1 MKKPAISSGRSTMD
15 RPNASAAR
23 RILGLVGK
31 SRSVGVATVEFNG
44 ITGSVD
50 QGYPWVKHRQC
61 RLRLFADALP
71 KLTALPTLKPER
83 RKGLSKRLAADKV
96 ECRCRLPFWHFSYA
110 LEGAT
115 VRIPRV
121 IHR

>member
-1 MKKPAISSGRSTMD
+1 MGETPSMPPEI
-15 RPNASAAR
+15 
-23 RILGLVGK
+23 V
-31 SRSVGVATVEFNG
+31 
-44 ITGSVD
+44 
-50 QGYPWVKHRQC
+50 C
-61 RLRLFADALP
+61 DALP

-96 ECRCRLPFWHFSYA
+96 ECRWRLPFWHFSYA

-121 IHR
+121 IHRWKTLYALAARLNHGQGFGKNSL